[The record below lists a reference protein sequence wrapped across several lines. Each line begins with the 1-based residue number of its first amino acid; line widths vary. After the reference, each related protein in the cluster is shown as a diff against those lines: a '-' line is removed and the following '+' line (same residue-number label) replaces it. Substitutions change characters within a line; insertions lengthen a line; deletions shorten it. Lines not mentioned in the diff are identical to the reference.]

1 MRTTLL
7 RLEGLLG
14 CLVVHEAGAAQGGEG
29 GGVEGAAERGEGGGG
44 SRGGGEGAGG
54 GAR

>member
-29 GGVEGAAERGEGGGG
+29 GGG